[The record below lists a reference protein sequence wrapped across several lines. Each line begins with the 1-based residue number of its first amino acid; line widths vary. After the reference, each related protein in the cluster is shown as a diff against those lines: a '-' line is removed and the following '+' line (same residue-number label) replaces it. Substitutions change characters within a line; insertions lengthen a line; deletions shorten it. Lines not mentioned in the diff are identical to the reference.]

1 MKIGSNSMD
10 PFLNMV
16 NISKSFL
23 DVKALQEVNLSIN
36 ENEIVGLVGENGAGK
51 STLVKILA
59 GVYKA
64 DQGKIFMDGK
74 DIYLNNPQNAKK
86 HGIGIVFQEQ
96 SILSNMTVYENLFLG
111 QEKFFLNFGG
121 ILSKERML
129 KEAGEILAELDI
141 DIVPT
146 RNANTLSFVQR
157 EMIEI
162 ARNVWLARKSKAKIP
177 IILLDE
183 PTTALEQNDIKF
195 LFQKLNEIKKHTA
208 IIFISHRLEEIV
220 TLCDRVYVLKDG
232 KNVGCFSKD
241 DISENLLRSKMV
253 GKELVGEFYQ
263 SSMQRKAGEK
273 VVLEL
278 KGCSKKHAFYDVSFQ
293 LKEGEILSI
302 CGTVGSGKEALC
314 KAIFGITKFDSGE
327 VYIDGVDV
335 KGSINSPMDAFN
347 KGIGY
352 IPEDRRNEGLILNL
366 PIFENITL
374 TVLKKLKSH
383 GMVSRKKQFEVTEKM
398 VKKLDIRSASIT
410 ALCKNLSG
418 GNQQKVV
425 LGKWLLSG
433 NKILVM
439 SHPTR
444 GVDVGAKQQIYTLMR
459 EMVNDGMSLIT
470 MGDSFEEDIG
480 LANRIIIMKDGK
492 IMTIIDANESKPTSV
507 DLIKYIV

>member
-1 MKIGSNSMD
+1 MKIGSNSIH

-64 DQGKIFMDGK
+64 DRGKISIDDK
-74 DIYLNNPQNAKK
+74 DIYINNPQDAKK

-96 SILSNMTVYENLFLG
+96 SILKNMTVCENLFLG
-111 QEKFFLNFGG
+111 QEKFFLNLGV
-121 ILSKERML
+121 LSQERML
-129 KEAGEILAELDI
+129 KEASEILAELDI
-141 DIVPT
+141 DIMPT
-146 RNANTLSFVQR
+146 RNANTLNFIQR

-162 ARNVWLARKSKAKIP
+162 ARNVWLARKSNARVP

-183 PTTALEQNDIKF
+183 PTTALEQDDIKF

-232 KNVGCFSKD
+232 KNVGRFNKD

-263 SSMQRKAGEK
+263 SSMQGKAGDK

-314 KAIFGITKFDSGE
+314 KAIFGVTKFDSGE

-335 KGSINSPMDAFN
+335 KGHINSPMDAFN

-374 TVLKKLKSH
+374 TILKKLKSY
-383 GMVSRKKQFEVTEKM
+383 GMVSRKKQFEVTEKI
-398 VKKLDIRSASIT
+398 VKKIDIRSASIT

-418 GNQQKVV
+418 GNQQKAV

-492 IMTIIDANESKPTSV
+492 IITIIDANESKPTPV
-507 DLIKYIV
+507 DLIEYIV

>member
-1 MKIGSNSMD
+1 MKIGSNSMH

-64 DQGKIFMDGK
+64 DQGKISISGK
-74 DIYLNNPQNAKK
+74 DIHFNNPQDAKK
-86 HGIGIVFQEQ
+86 NGIGIVFQEQ
-96 SILSNMTVYENLFLG
+96 SILKNMTVYENLFLG
-111 QEKFFLNFGG
+111 QEKFFLNFGV
-121 ILSKERML
+121 LSKERML
-129 KEAGEILAELDI
+129 KEAYEILAELDI
-141 DIVPT
+141 NIMPT
-146 RNANTLSFVQR
+146 RNADTLNFIQR

-162 ARNVWLARKSKAKIP
+162 ARNVWLARKSNAKVP

-183 PTTALEQNDIKF
+183 PTTVLEQNDIKF

-241 DISENLLRSKMV
+241 DISENLLRDKMV

-263 SSMQRKAGEK
+263 SSMQREAGDK

-314 KAIFGITKFDSGE
+314 KAIFGVTKFDSGE

-335 KGSINSPMDAFN
+335 KGHINSPMDAFN

-374 TVLKKLKSH
+374 TVLKKLKSY

-398 VKKLDIRSASIT
+398 VKKTDIRSASIT
-410 ALCKNLSG
+410 VLCKNLSG
-418 GNQQKVV
+418 GNQQKLV

-459 EMVNDGMSLIT
+459 EMVNDGMSLII

-492 IMTIIDANESKPTSV
+492 IMTIIDANESKPTPA
-507 DLIKYIV
+507 DLIKYVV

>member
-1 MKIGSNSMD
+1 MKIGSNSME

-23 DVKALQEVNLSIN
+23 NVKALQEVNFSIN

-64 DQGKIFMDGK
+64 DQGKISMNGK
-74 DIYLNNPQNAKK
+74 DIYFNNPQDAKK

-96 SILSNMTVYENLFLG
+96 SILNNMTVYENLFLG
-111 QEKFFLNFGG
+111 QEKFFLNFGV
-121 ILSKERML
+121 LSKERML
-129 KEAGEILAELDI
+129 KEASEILAELDI

-162 ARNVWLARKSKAKIP
+162 ARNVWLARKSNAKVP

-195 LFQKLNEIKKHTA
+195 LFQKLNEIKKHVA

-232 KNVGCFSKD
+232 KNVDCFSKD
-241 DISENLLRSKMV
+241 DLSENLLRSKMV

-302 CGTVGSGKEALC
+302 CGTVGSGKEELC

-327 VYIDGVDV
+327 VYIDGVDI

-352 IPEDRRNEGLILNL
+352 LPEDRRNEGLILNL

-383 GMVSRKKQFEVTEKM
+383 GMVSRKRQFEVTEKM
-398 VKKLDIRSASIT
+398 VKKIDIRSASIT
-410 ALCKNLSG
+410 VLCKNLSG

-459 EMVNDGMSLIT
+459 EMVNDEVSLII

-492 IMTIIDANESKPTSV
+492 IMKIIDANESKPTSA

>member
-1 MKIGSNSMD
+1 MKIGSNSIH

-64 DQGKIFMDGK
+64 DRGKISIDDK
-74 DIYLNNPQNAKK
+74 DIYINNPQDAKK

-96 SILSNMTVYENLFLG
+96 SILKNMTVCENLFLG
-111 QEKFFLNFGG
+111 QEKFFLNLGV
-121 ILSKERML
+121 LSQERML
-129 KEAGEILAELDI
+129 KEASEILAELDI
-141 DIVPT
+141 DIMPT
-146 RNANTLSFVQR
+146 RNANTLNFIQR
-157 EMIEI
+157 EMVEI
-162 ARNVWLARKSKAKIP
+162 ARNVWLARKSNARVP

-220 TLCDRVYVLKDG
+220 TLCDRVYILKDG
-232 KNVGCFSKD
+232 KNVGCFNKD
-241 DISENLLRSKMV
+241 DVSENLLRSKMV

-314 KAIFGITKFDSGE
+314 KAIFGITKFDSGD
-327 VYIDGVDV
+327 VYIDGVNV
-335 KGSINSPMDAFN
+335 KGYINSPMDAFN

-374 TVLKKLKSH
+374 TVLKKLESH
-383 GMVSRKKQFEVTEKM
+383 GMVSRKKQFEVTEKI
-398 VKKLDIRSASIT
+398 VKKIDIRSASIT

-418 GNQQKVV
+418 GNQQKAV

-492 IMTIIDANESKPTSV
+492 IITIIDANESKPTPV
-507 DLIKYIV
+507 DLIEYIV

>member
-1 MKIGSNSMD
+1 MKIGSNSMH

-64 DQGKIFMDGK
+64 DQGKISISGK
-74 DIYLNNPQNAKK
+74 DIHFNNPQDAKK
-86 HGIGIVFQEQ
+86 NGIGIVFQEQ
-96 SILSNMTVYENLFLG
+96 SILKNMTVYENLFLG
-111 QEKFFLNFGG
+111 QEKYFLNFGV
-121 ILSKERML
+121 LSKKRML
-129 KEAGEILAELDI
+129 KEAYEILAELDI
-141 DIVPT
+141 NIMPT
-146 RNANTLSFVQR
+146 RNANTLNFIQR

-162 ARNVWLARKSKAKIP
+162 ARNVWLARKSNAKVP

-183 PTTALEQNDIKF
+183 PTTVLEQNDIKF

-241 DISENLLRSKMV
+241 DISENLLRDKMV

-263 SSMQRKAGEK
+263 SSMQRKAGDK

-302 CGTVGSGKEALC
+302 CGTVGSGKETLC
-314 KAIFGITKFDSGE
+314 KAIFGVTKFDSGE

-335 KGSINSPMDAFN
+335 KGHINSPMDAFN

-374 TVLKKLKSH
+374 TVLKKLKSY
-383 GMVSRKKQFEVTEKM
+383 GMVSRKKQFEATEKM
-398 VKKLDIRSASIT
+398 VKKTDIRSASIT

-418 GNQQKVV
+418 GNQQKLV

-459 EMVNDGMSLIT
+459 EMVNDGMSLII

-492 IMTIIDANESKPTSV
+492 IMTIIDANESKPTPA
-507 DLIKYIV
+507 DLIKYVV

>member
-1 MKIGSNSMD
+1 MKIGSNSIH

-64 DQGKIFMDGK
+64 DRGKISIDDK
-74 DIYLNNPQNAKK
+74 DIYINNPQDAKK

-96 SILSNMTVYENLFLG
+96 SILKNMTVCENLFLG
-111 QEKFFLNFGG
+111 QEKFFLNLGV
-121 ILSKERML
+121 LSQERML
-129 KEAGEILAELDI
+129 KEASEILAELDI
-141 DIVPT
+141 DIMPT
-146 RNANTLSFVQR
+146 RNANTLNFIQR

-162 ARNVWLARKSKAKIP
+162 ARNVWLARKSNARVP

-220 TLCDRVYVLKDG
+220 TLCDRVYILKDG
-232 KNVGCFSKD
+232 KNVGCFNKD
-241 DISENLLRSKMV
+241 DVSENLLRSKMV

-314 KAIFGITKFDSGE
+314 KAIFGITKFDSGD
-327 VYIDGVDV
+327 VYIDGVNV
-335 KGSINSPMDAFN
+335 KGYINSPMDAFN

-383 GMVSRKKQFEVTEKM
+383 GLVSRKKQFEVTEKI
-398 VKKLDIRSASIT
+398 VKKIDIRSASIT

-418 GNQQKVV
+418 GNQQKAV

-492 IMTIIDANESKPTSV
+492 IITIIDANESKPTPV
-507 DLIKYIV
+507 DLIEYIV

>member
-1 MKIGSNSMD
+1 MKIGSNSIH

-64 DQGKIFMDGK
+64 DRGKISIDDK
-74 DIYLNNPQNAKK
+74 DIYINNPQDAKK

-96 SILSNMTVYENLFLG
+96 SILKNMTVCENLFLG
-111 QEKFFLNFGG
+111 QEKFFLNLGV
-121 ILSKERML
+121 LSQERML
-129 KEAGEILAELDI
+129 KEASEILAELDI
-141 DIVPT
+141 DIMPT
-146 RNANTLSFVQR
+146 RNANTLNFIQR

-162 ARNVWLARKSKAKIP
+162 ARNVWLARKSNARVP

-220 TLCDRVYVLKDG
+220 TLCDRVYILKDG
-232 KNVGCFSKD
+232 KNVGCFNKD

-314 KAIFGITKFDSGE
+314 KAIFGITKFDSGD
-327 VYIDGVDV
+327 VYIDGVNV
-335 KGSINSPMDAFN
+335 KGYINSPMDAFN

-374 TVLKKLKSH
+374 TVLKKLESH
-383 GMVSRKKQFEVTEKM
+383 GMVSRKKQFEVTEKI
-398 VKKLDIRSASIT
+398 VKKIDIRSASIT

-418 GNQQKVV
+418 GNQQKAV

-492 IMTIIDANESKPTSV
+492 IITIIDANESKPTPV
-507 DLIKYIV
+507 DLIEYIV

>member
-1 MKIGSNSMD
+1 MKIGSNSVH

-64 DQGKIFMDGK
+64 DRGKISIDDK
-74 DIYLNNPQNAKK
+74 DIYINNPQDAKK

-96 SILSNMTVYENLFLG
+96 SILKNMTVCENLFLG
-111 QEKFFLNFGG
+111 QEKFFLNLGV
-121 ILSKERML
+121 LSQERML
-129 KEAGEILAELDI
+129 KEASEILAELDI
-141 DIVPT
+141 DIMPT
-146 RNANTLSFVQR
+146 RNANTLNFIQR

-162 ARNVWLARKSKAKIP
+162 ARNVWLARKSNARVP

-335 KGSINSPMDAFN
+335 KGYINSPMDAFN

-383 GMVSRKKQFEVTEKM
+383 GMVSRKKQFEVTEKI
-398 VKKLDIRSASIT
+398 VKKTDIRSASIT
-410 ALCKNLSG
+410 ALCKYLSG
-418 GNQQKVV
+418 GNQQKAV

-444 GVDVGAKQQIYTLMR
+444 GVDVGAKQQIYTLVR

-492 IMTIIDANESKPTSV
+492 IITIIDANESKPAPV

>member
-1 MKIGSNSMD
+1 MKIGSNSIH

-64 DQGKIFMDGK
+64 DRGKISIDDK
-74 DIYLNNPQNAKK
+74 DIYINNPQDAKK

-96 SILSNMTVYENLFLG
+96 SILKNMTVCENLFLG
-111 QEKFFLNFGG
+111 QEKFFLNLGV
-121 ILSKERML
+121 LSQERML
-129 KEAGEILAELDI
+129 KEASEILAELDI
-141 DIVPT
+141 DIMPT
-146 RNANTLSFVQR
+146 RNANTLNFIQR

-162 ARNVWLARKSKAKIP
+162 ARNVWLARKSNARVP

-208 IIFISHRLEEIV
+208 IIFISHRLQEIV

-278 KGCSKKHAFYDVSFQ
+278 KGCSKKHAFDDVSFR

-335 KGSINSPMDAFN
+335 KGHINSPMDAFN

-383 GMVSRKKQFEVTEKM
+383 GMVSRKKQFEVTEKI
-398 VKKLDIRSASIT
+398 VKKTDIRSASIT

-418 GNQQKVV
+418 GNQQKAV

-492 IMTIIDANESKPTSV
+492 IITIIDANESKPTPV

>member
-1 MKIGSNSMD
+1 MKIGSNSIH

-64 DQGKIFMDGK
+64 DRGKISIDDK
-74 DIYLNNPQNAKK
+74 DIYINNPQDAKK

-96 SILSNMTVYENLFLG
+96 SILKNMTVCENLFLG
-111 QEKFFLNFGG
+111 QEKFFLNLGV
-121 ILSKERML
+121 LSQERML
-129 KEAGEILAELDI
+129 KEASEILAELDI
-141 DIVPT
+141 DIMPT
-146 RNANTLSFVQR
+146 RNANTLNFIQR

-162 ARNVWLARKSKAKIP
+162 ARNVWLARKSNARVP

-220 TLCDRVYVLKDG
+220 TLCDRVYILKDG
-232 KNVGCFSKD
+232 KNVGCFNKD

-278 KGCSKKHAFYDVSFQ
+278 KGCSKKHAFHDVSFQ

-314 KAIFGITKFDSGE
+314 KAIFGITKFDSGD
-327 VYIDGVDV
+327 VYIDGVNV
-335 KGSINSPMDAFN
+335 KGYINSPMDAFN

-374 TVLKKLKSH
+374 TVLKKLESH
-383 GMVSRKKQFEVTEKM
+383 GMVSRKKQFEVTEKI
-398 VKKLDIRSASIT
+398 VKKIDIRSASIT

-418 GNQQKVV
+418 GNQQKAV

-492 IMTIIDANESKPTSV
+492 IITIIDANESKPTPV

>member
-1 MKIGSNSMD
+1 MKIGSNSMH

-16 NISKSFL
+16 DISKSFL

-64 DQGKIFMDGK
+64 DRGKISIDDK
-74 DIYLNNPQNAKK
+74 DIYINNPQDAKK

-96 SILSNMTVYENLFLG
+96 SILKNMTVCENLFLG
-111 QEKFFLNFGG
+111 QEKFFLNLGV
-121 ILSKERML
+121 LSQERML
-129 KEAGEILAELDI
+129 KEASKILAELDI
-141 DIVPT
+141 DIMPT
-146 RNANTLSFVQR
+146 RNANTLNFIQR

-162 ARNVWLARKSKAKIP
+162 ARNVWLARKSNARVP

-232 KNVGCFSKD
+232 KNMGCFNKD

-314 KAIFGITKFDSGE
+314 KAIFGITKFDSGD
-327 VYIDGVDV
+327 VYIDGVNV
-335 KGSINSPMDAFN
+335 KGYINSPMDAFN

-374 TVLKKLKSH
+374 TILKKLKSH
-383 GMVSRKKQFEVTEKM
+383 GMVSRKKQFEVTEKI
-398 VKKLDIRSASIT
+398 VKKIDIRSASIT

-418 GNQQKVV
+418 GNQQKAV

-492 IMTIIDANESKPTSV
+492 IITIIDANESKPTLA
-507 DLIKYIV
+507 DLIEYIV

>member
-1 MKIGSNSMD
+1 MKIKSNSIH

-16 NISKSFL
+16 SISKSFL
-23 DVKALQEVNLSIN
+23 EVKALQEVNLSIS

-64 DQGKIFMDGK
+64 DQGEISIDDK
-74 DIYLNNPQNAKK
+74 DVYFNNPQDAKK

-96 SILSNMTVYENLFLG
+96 SILNNMTVYENLFLG
-111 QEKFFLNFGG
+111 QEKFFLNFG
-121 ILSKERML
+121 ILSKEGML
-129 KEAGEILAELDI
+129 KEAYEILAELDI
-141 DIVPT
+141 DISPM
-146 RNANTLSFVQR
+146 RNVNTLSFVQR

-162 ARNVWLARKSKAKIP
+162 ARNVWLAKKSNARVP
-177 IILLDE
+177 ILLLDE
-183 PTTALEQNDIKF
+183 PTTVLEQNDIKF
-195 LFQKLNEIKKHTA
+195 LFQKLNEMKKHMA
-208 IIFISHRLEEIV
+208 IIFISHRLEEVV
-220 TLCDRVYVLKDG
+220 TLCDRIYVLKDG
-232 KNVGCFSKD
+232 KNMGCFSKD
-241 DISENLLRSKMV
+241 DVSENLLRSKMV
-253 GKELVGEFYQ
+253 GKGLVGEFYQ

-293 LKEGEILSI
+293 LREGEILSI

-314 KAIFGITKFDSGE
+314 KAIFGIIKFDSGG
-327 VYIDGVDV
+327 VYVDGVDV
-335 KGSINSPMDAFN
+335 TGHINSPMDAFN

-374 TVLKKLKSH
+374 TVLKKLKSY
-383 GMVSRKKQFEVTEKM
+383 GMVSRKKQFEVTKKV
-398 VKKLDIRSASIT
+398 VKKIDIRSASIT
-410 ALCKNLSG
+410 ALSKDLSG

-444 GVDVGAKQQIYTLMR
+444 GIDVGAKQQIYILMR

-492 IMTIIDANESKPTSV
+492 MMTIIDANESKPTPV
-507 DLIKYIV
+507 DLIKYVV

>member
-1 MKIGSNSMD
+1 MKIGSNSMH

-23 DVKALQEVNLSIN
+23 DVKALQEVNLSIK

-64 DQGKIFMDGK
+64 DRGKISIDDK
-74 DIYLNNPQNAKK
+74 DIYINNPQDAKK

-96 SILSNMTVYENLFLG
+96 SILKNMTVCENLFLG
-111 QEKFFLNFGG
+111 QEKFFLNLGV
-121 ILSKERML
+121 LSQERML
-129 KEAGEILAELDI
+129 KEASEILAELDI
-141 DIVPT
+141 DIMPT
-146 RNANTLSFVQR
+146 RNANTLNFIQR

-162 ARNVWLARKSKAKIP
+162 ARNVWLARKSNARIP

-278 KGCSKKHAFYDVSFQ
+278 KGCSKKHAFYDVSFR

-314 KAIFGITKFDSGE
+314 KAIFGITKFDSGD
-327 VYIDGVDV
+327 VYIDGVNV
-335 KGSINSPMDAFN
+335 KGYINSPMDAFN

-383 GMVSRKKQFEVTEKM
+383 GIVSRKKQFEVTEKI
-398 VKKLDIRSASIT
+398 VKKIDIRSASIT

-418 GNQQKVV
+418 GNQQKAV

-492 IMTIIDANESKPTSV
+492 IITIIDANESKPTPV

>member
-1 MKIGSNSMD
+1 MKIGSNSIH

-64 DQGKIFMDGK
+64 DRGKISIDDK
-74 DIYLNNPQNAKK
+74 DIYINNPQDAKK

-96 SILSNMTVYENLFLG
+96 SILNNMTVCENLFLG
-111 QEKFFLNFGG
+111 QEKFFLNLGV
-121 ILSKERML
+121 LSQEKML
-129 KEAGEILAELDI
+129 KEASEILAELDI
-141 DIVPT
+141 DIIPT
-146 RNANTLSFVQR
+146 RNANTLNFIQR

-162 ARNVWLARKSKAKIP
+162 ARNVWLARKSNARVP

-220 TLCDRVYVLKDG
+220 TLCDRVYILKDG
-232 KNVGCFSKD
+232 KNVGCFNKD

-278 KGCSKKHAFYDVSFQ
+278 KGCSKKHAFHDVSFQ

-335 KGSINSPMDAFN
+335 KGHINSPMDAFN

-383 GMVSRKKQFEVTEKM
+383 GLVSRKKQFEVTEKI
-398 VKKLDIRSASIT
+398 VKKIDIRSASIT
-410 ALCKNLSG
+410 AICKNLSG
-418 GNQQKVV
+418 GNQQKAV

-492 IMTIIDANESKPTSV
+492 IITIIDANESKPTPV

>member
-64 DQGKIFMDGK
+64 DQGKISMDGK

-96 SILSNMTVYENLFLG
+96 SILNNMTVYENLFLG

-162 ARNVWLARKSKAKIP
+162 ARNVWLARKSNAKIP

-232 KNVGCFSKD
+232 KNVGYFSKD
-241 DISENLLRSKMV
+241 DISEDLLRSKMV

-263 SSMQRKAGEK
+263 SSMQRKTGEK

-398 VKKLDIRSASIT
+398 VKKIDIRSASIT

-459 EMVNDGMSLIT
+459 EMVNDGVSLIT

-507 DLIKYIV
+507 DLIKYMV

>member
-1 MKIGSNSMD
+1 MKIESNSVH

-36 ENEIVGLVGENGAGK
+36 ENEIVGLAGENGAGK

-64 DQGKIFMDGK
+64 DRGKISIDDK
-74 DIYLNNPQNAKK
+74 DIYINNPQDAKK

-96 SILSNMTVYENLFLG
+96 SILKNMTVCENLFLG
-111 QEKFFLNFGG
+111 QEKFFLNFG

-129 KEAGEILAELDI
+129 KEASEILAELDI
-141 DIVPT
+141 DIMPT
-146 RNANTLSFVQR
+146 RNANTLNFVQR

-162 ARNVWLARKSKAKIP
+162 ARNIWLSRRSNARVP

-220 TLCDRVYVLKDG
+220 TLCDRVYILKDG
-232 KNVGCFSKD
+232 KNVGCFNKD
-241 DISENLLRSKMV
+241 DVSENLLRSKMV

-314 KAIFGITKFDSGE
+314 KAIFGITKFDSGD

-335 KGSINSPMDAFN
+335 TGRINSPMDAFN

-374 TVLKKLKSH
+374 TVLKKLESH
-383 GMVSRKKQFEVTEKM
+383 GMISRKKQFEVTEKI
-398 VKKLDIRSASIT
+398 VKKIDIRSASIT

-418 GNQQKVV
+418 GNQQKAV

-459 EMVNDGMSLIT
+459 EMANDGMSLIT

-492 IMTIIDANESKPTSV
+492 IMIIIDANESKPTPV

>member
-1 MKIGSNSMD
+1 MKIGSNSMH

-16 NISKSFL
+16 DISKSFS

-64 DQGKIFMDGK
+64 DRGKISIDDK
-74 DIYLNNPQNAKK
+74 DMYFNNPQDAKK

-96 SILSNMTVYENLFLG
+96 SILNNMTVYENLFLG
-111 QEKFFLNFGG
+111 QEKFFLNFGV
-121 ILSKERML
+121 LSKERML
-129 KEAGEILAELDI
+129 KEAREILAELDV
-141 DIVPT
+141 DIMPT
-146 RNANTLSFVQR
+146 RNTNTLNFIQR

-162 ARNVWLARKSKAKIP
+162 ARNVWLARKSNAKVP

-183 PTTALEQNDIKF
+183 PTTALEQSDIKF

-232 KNVGCFSKD
+232 KNMGCFNKD

-314 KAIFGITKFDSGE
+314 KAIFGITKFDSGD
-327 VYIDGVDV
+327 VYIDGVNV
-335 KGSINSPMDAFN
+335 KGYINSPMDAFN

-374 TVLKKLKSH
+374 TILKKLKSH
-383 GMVSRKKQFEVTEKM
+383 GMVSRKKQFEVTEKI
-398 VKKLDIRSASIT
+398 VKKIDIRSASIT

-418 GNQQKVV
+418 GNQQKAV

-492 IMTIIDANESKPTSV
+492 IITIIDANESKPTPV